1 MPQMMLPIFPE
12 GVVHLTPHLAVRKE
26 DGQVVYFNG
35 MMPVF
40 QHDEND
46 VKSFQMI
53 TSQFCCSG
61 IVKQADIARAF
72 GVTEIS
78 IMRAVKRYRDH
89 GPAGFYSPRK
99 GRGAGVLTP
108 AVMDKAQALLDEG
121 SGVPEV
127 AEQLGL
133 KRDTLAKAVRDG
145 RLHRVKK
152 RSKAKS
158 WANQAPRVSEAR
170 RTVLHI

>member
-1 MPQMMLPIFPE
+1 MPQVMLPIFPD
-12 GVVHLTPHLAVRKE
+12 GVVHLSPDLAVRKE
-26 DGQVVYFNG
+26 GSQVVYFNG

-40 QHDEND
+40 THEEED
-46 VKSFQMI
+46 VKSFKMI

-78 IMRAVKRYRDH
+78 VMRAVKRYREL
-89 GPAGFYSPRK
+89 GPAGFYAARK
-99 GRGAGVLTP
+99 GRGAGVLT
-108 AVMDKAQALLDEG
+108 AIVMKEAQALLDEG

-152 RSKAKS
+152 RPTMKG
-158 WANQAPRVSEAR
+158 
-170 RTVLHI
+170 

>member
-1 MPQMMLPIFPE
+1 MMLPIFPN
-12 GVVHLTPHLAVRKE
+12 GVVHLSAELAVQRE
-26 DGQVVYFNG
+26 GGQVVYFNG

-40 QHDEND
+40 QHDEDD

-61 IVKQADIARAF
+61 VVKQADIARAF

-78 IMRAVKRYRDH
+78 VMRAVKKYREH
-89 GPAGFYSPRK
+89 GPAGFYAPRK

-108 AVMDKAQALLDEG
+108 TVMDEAQTLLDEG
-121 SGVPEV
+121 IGVPEV
-127 AEQLGL
+127 AERLDL
-133 KRDTLAKAVRDG
+133 KRDTLGKAVRDG
-145 RLHRVKK
+145 RLHQVKK
-152 RSKAKS
+152 RSKARSK
-158 WANQAPRVSEAR
+158 ANQVQKVSEAR